1 MFSVTGDVQY
11 NKVANHD
18 TLIQA
23 IVTSL
28 THYSTEYCSALRAQ
42 SSEMW
47 ESTEAIDQAVD
58 FSSTSANGVGQVQ
71 YLTMVID
78 NISWYEGIW
87 RRDDVE
93 GAIGSES
100 TEALLGGH
108 CPRRGT
114 SSKRIG

>member
-87 RRDDVE
+87 RRDDSLNE
-93 GAIGSES
+93 GVVICDFVVLYIASDGKQY
-100 TEALLGGH
+100 L
-108 CPRRGT
+108 R
-114 SSKRIG
+114 